1 MTIDEGIPMIQML
14 IHHLVACLIAFVFLV
29 ALTFAA
35 DRLGLI
41 IWLAWLDRH
50 KGDRR
55 EQKHHNEATKE
66 YWRMHQ

>member
-1 MTIDEGIPMIQML
+1 MIEIL
-14 IHHLVACLIAFVFLV
+14 IHHPVACLITLVSFV

-41 IWLAWLDRH
+41 AWVAWLDRH
-50 KGDRR
+50 QKGRREKDRR
-55 EQKHHNEATKE
+55 QAKRHGEATKE